1 MGEMMN
7 EYYNS
12 YSPVKNDILEI
23 NAIQQFLSNSQFGMA
38 IFRAAD
44 MVLLDANQIWLN
56 RLEEPYNNKNF
67 SIGKPVYE
75 IITGWK
81 GSAFEKVWH
90 IAFQTKKGVNLPEYR
105 HSGMKKGISY
115 WNVSLTPILQEGKL
129 LYFIETTFDVTETV
143 INRNQANCQSPYIS
157 KQCQNF
163 ETVVENMS
171 DALFVVYPDYS
182 IVALNQEAHIV
193 KHYFNGFK
201 YNLPPVNIKYYN
213 SNDEE
218 IPYNDLP
225 IFKILKGDIYEA
237 FRVTVVT
244 QEDTHHYS
252 ISGRPVYDNF
262 NNIYFSI
269 ISIRDVTNQV
279 NNDYYVL
286 KLEKEKKEYLE
297 RVIEVKDNFLT
308 LISHEFKTPLSV
320 IMTAIQAMELFCA
333 NELSDKAK
341 RYINTIKQNSLRQ
354 FRLVRNLLDITRGT
368 ADQIRLNNRTI
379 DIVSLTRLITES
391 VKLYA
396 GQKELNVTF
405 TSNVSEK
412 MIFID
417 DEKYERILLNILS
430 NAIKFTPKGKNVK
443 VMLII
448 KNGYVNLA
456 VKDEGVG
463 IPEDKIGV
471 IFERFGQVDS
481 SLSRQ
486 AEGSGIGLY
495 LVKMFVEKMGG
506 TISVKSKPFQGTTF
520 LVRLP
525 DAYETKDTTE
535 VSYDDGEN
543 RKIVDMMNIEFSDIY
558 FSK

>member
-1 MGEMMN
+1 MK
-7 EYYNS
+7 EYRNS
-12 YSPVKNDILEI
+12 YMYMKNEILEPDS
-23 NAIQQFLSNSQFGMA
+23 IQQFLSNSQFGVA
-38 IFRAAD
+38 IYRTTD
-44 MVLLDANQIWLN
+44 MVLVEANQIWLN
-56 RLEEPYNNKNF
+56 RLDEPYNNKKF
-67 SIGKPVYE
+67 SIGKPVNE
-75 IITGWK
+75 IFTGWK
-81 GSAFEKVWH
+81 GSAFEKIWH
-90 IAFQTKKGVNLPEYR
+90 IALQTKKGVNLPEYR

-115 WNVSLTPILQEGKL
+115 WNISLTPIMQEGEL
-129 LYFIETTFDVTETV
+129 LYFVETTFDVTESV
-143 INRNQANCQSPYIS
+143 VNRNKFSCHNDQLP
-157 KQCQNF
+157 KQYQCF

-182 IVALNQEAHIV
+182 IVALNHEAHII
-193 KHYFNGFK
+193 KHFFNSFK
-201 YNLPPVNIKYYN
+201 YNSPPVNIRYFDSEDN
-213 SNDEE
+213 E

-225 IFKILKGDIYEA
+225 VFKIIKGDIYKA

-252 ISGRPVYDNF
+252 ISGRPVFDNF
-262 NNIYFSI
+262 NNTYFSI

-297 RVIEVKDNFLT
+297 RVLEVKDNFLT
-308 LISHEFKTPLSV
+308 LISHEFKTPLTV
-320 IMTAIQAMELFCA
+320 IMTAIQAMELFCG
-333 NELSDKAK
+333 NELSEKAK

-354 FRLVRNLLDITRGT
+354 FRLVRNLLDITRGE

-391 VKLYA
+391 VRIYA
-396 GQKELNVTF
+396 VQKELNVSF
-405 TSNVSEK
+405 VSNVTEK
-412 MIFID
+412 MICID

-443 VMLII
+443 VILFV
-448 KNGYVNLA
+448 KNGFINLA

-463 IPEDKIGV
+463 IPKDKIDV
-471 IFERFGQVDS
+471 IFERFGQVDN

-486 AEGSGIGLY
+486 TEGSGIGLF
-495 LVKMFVEKMGG
+495 LVKMFVERMGG
-506 TISVKSKPFQGTTF
+506 TISVKSKPFHGTTF
-520 LVRLP
+520 LVRIP
-525 DAYETKDTTE
+525 DTSETMHTKGIK
-535 VSYDDGEN
+535 YDDGEN

>member
-1 MGEMMN
+1 MS

-12 YSPVKNDILEI
+12 YAALTNEILEI
-23 NAIQQFLSNSQFGMA
+23 NAIQQFMINSQFGIA
-38 IFRAAD
+38 IFRATD
-44 MVLLDANQIWLN
+44 MVLIEANQVWLN
-56 RLEEPYNNKNF
+56 RLDEPYNNKNY
-67 SIGKPVYE
+67 SMGKPVHE

-81 GSAFEKVWH
+81 GSAFEKFWH
-90 IAFQTKKGVNLPEYR
+90 IALQTKKGVNLPEYR
-105 HSGMKKGISY
+105 HSGRKKGISY
-115 WNVSLTPILQEGKL
+115 WNVSLTPLLQEGRL
-129 LYFIETTFDVTETV
+129 LYLIETTFDVTETV
-143 INRNQANCQSPYIS
+143 MNKNQGGCQDQQRT
-157 KQCQNF
+157 KQYQHF

-182 IVALNQEAHIV
+182 IVALNQEAHII

-201 YNLPPVNIKYYN
+201 YNMPPVNIRYYD
-213 SNDEE
+213 SQDRE

-225 IFKILKGDIYEA
+225 IFKIINGDIYEA

-244 QEDTHHYS
+244 QEDTHQYS

-269 ISIRDVTNQV
+269 ISIRDITNQV
-279 NNDYYVL
+279 NNDYYIL

-297 RVIEVKDNFLT
+297 RVLEVKDSFLT

-320 IMTAIQAMELFCA
+320 IMTAIQAMEMFCA

-341 RYINTIKQNSLRQ
+341 RYLNTIKQNSLRQ

-391 VKLYA
+391 VKIYA
-396 GQKELNVTF
+396 VQKELNVSF
-405 TSNVSEK
+405 ASNVTEK
-412 MIFID
+412 MICID

-443 VMLII
+443 VILIVR
-448 KNGYVNLA
+448 NGFVNLA

-463 IPEDKIGV
+463 IPEDKIDV

-495 LVKMFVEKMGG
+495 LVKMFVDKMGG
-506 TISVKSKPFQGTTF
+506 TISVKSKPFKGTTF

-525 DAYETKDTTE
+525 DKSEDKHVKVID
-535 VSYDDGEN
+535 YDDGDN

>member
-1 MGEMMN
+1 MN
-7 EYYNS
+7 EHCNS
-12 YSPVKNDILEI
+12 FMSLKNELTDI
-23 NAIQQFLSNSQFGMA
+23 NAIEQYLLNSQFGIA
-38 IFRAAD
+38 VYRARD
-44 MVLLDANQIWLN
+44 MVLVEANQVWLN
-56 RLEEPYNNKNF
+56 RLDEPFNNKSF
-67 SIGKPVYE
+67 SVGKPVNE

-81 GSAFEKVWH
+81 GSAFEKIWN
-90 IAFQTKKGVNLPEYR
+90 IAVQTKKGVNLPEYR
-105 HSGMKKGISY
+105 YSGMKKGISY
-115 WNVSLTPILQEGKL
+115 WNISLTPILYCGEP
-129 LYFIETTFDVTETV
+129 LYIVETSFDVTETV
-143 INRNQANCQSPYIS
+143 INRNQENSRNAQLSRQYR
-157 KQCQNF
+157 NF

-193 KHYFNGFK
+193 KHFFNSFK
-201 YNLPPVNIKYYN
+201 YNSPPVNIKYYDA
-213 SNDEE
+213 NDNE

-225 IFKILKGDIYEA
+225 VFKIIKGDIYEA

-244 QEDTHHYS
+244 REDTHHYS
-252 ISGRPVYDNF
+252 ISGRPVYDNYS
-262 NNIYFSI
+262 NTYFSI
-269 ISIRDVTNQV
+269 ISIRDITSQV
-279 NNDYYVL
+279 NNDYYLL
-286 KLEKEKKEYLE
+286 KLEKERKEYLE
-297 RVIEVKDNFLT
+297 RVIKVKDNFLT
-308 LISHEFKTPLSV
+308 LISHEFKTPLTV
-320 IMTAIQAMELFCA
+320 IMTAIQAMELFCG

-341 RYINTIKQNSLRQ
+341 RYINTIKQNTLRQ

-368 ADQIRLNNRTI
+368 ADQIRLNNRNI

-391 VKLYA
+391 VRIYA
-396 GQKELNVTF
+396 LQKELNVSF
-405 TSNVSEK
+405 YSNVSEK
-412 MIFID
+412 TVCID

-443 VMLII
+443 VVLTV
-448 KNGYVNLA
+448 KNGYINLA
-456 VKDEGVG
+456 VKDEGIG
-463 IPEDKIGV
+463 IPEDKLDV

-506 TISVKSKPFQGTTF
+506 TISVKSKPFHGTTF

-525 DAYETKDTTE
+525 DTSETADTNDVRYEE
-535 VSYDDGEN
+535 GEN